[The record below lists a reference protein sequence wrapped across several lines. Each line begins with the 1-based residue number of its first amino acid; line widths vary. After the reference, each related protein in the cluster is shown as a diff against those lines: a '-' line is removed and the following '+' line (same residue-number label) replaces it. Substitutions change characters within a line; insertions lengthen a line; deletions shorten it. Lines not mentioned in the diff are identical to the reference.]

1 MEHVRA
7 TPEAAQALA
16 YEILRHCLRRVADLS
31 RLGMNIA
38 SHNEAQEF
46 VFPIRSST
54 MENTCSGTYLSHYEF
69 TGSFEAIRRTGRVA
83 EGIDP

>member
-1 MEHVRA
+1 
-7 TPEAAQALA
+7 
-16 YEILRHCLRRVADLS
+16 
-31 RLGMNIA
+31 MNIA

-54 MENTCSGTYLSHYEF
+54 TENTCSGTFLSQYEF
-69 TGSFEAIRRTGRVA
+69 TGSFEAIRRAGRVA